1 MMYPCII
8 SEPSSNFR
16 KKTTLCYS
24 MWQWNSPWEVP
35 WSFLYPLVRWILE
48 IPGEDYY
55 LARFGNLDEVSLL
68 AAARLTCLTEA
79 SNWVIDDSLQG
90 IPSFPRVL
98 LPWSCGWQW
107 VLVLDPMR
115 GHGNDLSFHMIQQV
129 WAVHWW
135 DPTCKKQKLHAS
147 SRTLQH
153 QVYLA
158 YWSSNT
164 LNKLLIYIQNKL
176 VGVRYCVSPL
186 YSL

>member
-1 MMYPCII
+1 MYPCII

-16 KKTTLCYS
+16 KKTLCYS

-135 DPTCKKQKLHAS
+135 DPTCKKQKFHAS
-147 SRTLQH
+147 SQTLQH

-164 LNKLLIYIQNKL
+164 LNKLLIYIQNKP